1 MDVCGYDQPVK
12 RTLAI
17 LFGLLVL
24 AGCGSQEDHAK
35 ESAAPTSTPI
45 NSWSSWAAHYNGA
58 LRDCTNE
65 TDACYTDNHQTLN
78 EMRQSILDANLEID
92 SRAGVADFM
101 QQYQDAYDSFVER
114 SCVGGSREPS
124 SANVVCNVKRRQ
136 MDTYTKYINNALTDL
151 SVSS

>member
-1 MDVCGYDQPVK
+1 MK
-12 RTLAI
+12 RALAI

-45 NSWSSWAAHYNGA
+45 NSWGSWAAHYKGKLQNCA
-58 LRDCTNE
+58 NDD
-65 TDACYTDNHQTLN
+65 DACYTNNHLTLN
-78 EMRQSILDANLEID
+78 QMRQSILDANLEID

-101 QQYQDAYDSFVER
+101 QQYQDAYDSFVEK

-124 SANVVCNVKRRQ
+124 SGNVVCNVKRRQ
-136 MDTYTKYINNALTDL
+136 MNTYTKYINNALTDL

>member
-1 MDVCGYDQPVK
+1 MK
-12 RTLAI
+12 RTLVI

-35 ESAAPTSTPI
+35 ESAAPTSAPI

-58 LRDCTNE
+58 LRDCTSE
-65 TDACYTDNHQTLN
+65 TDACYANNHLTLN
-78 EMRQSILDANLEID
+78 QMRQSILDANLEID
-92 SRAGVADFM
+92 SRAGIADFM
-101 QQYQDAYDSFVER
+101 QQYQDAYADFVEE

-124 SANVVCNVKRRQ
+124 TGNVVCNVKRTQ
-136 MDTYTKYINNALTDL
+136 MDTFTKYINNALTDL